1 MADNLPLVDFVP
13 LLVIILTI
21 VIAVFALYKYLKIE
35 KIRSDLVIGIAF
47 LLLTIALIVG
57 LFDSGEEGSFL
68 FDAGLGGLGEY
79 LKLIAYLIFLF
90 AIDPMKVIN
99 HLQKK

>member
-47 LLLTIALIVG
+47 LLLTIAILIDFLG
-57 LFDSGEEGSFL
+57 TGEGTFFHDSGI
-68 FDAGLGGLGEY
+68 GGIEEY